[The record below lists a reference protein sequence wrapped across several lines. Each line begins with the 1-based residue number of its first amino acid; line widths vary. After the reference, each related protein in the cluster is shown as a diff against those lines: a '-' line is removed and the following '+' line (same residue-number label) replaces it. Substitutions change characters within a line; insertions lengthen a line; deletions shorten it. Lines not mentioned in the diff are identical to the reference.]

1 MENCDS
7 KFNPEDLYNKNL
19 SFFSGDKNP
28 IIEAIENT
36 RRKTSQP
43 PLSQPRRPMH
53 PIQPM
58 QPPMMQPP
66 MMQPPMMQPPM
77 EQKFVFTQ
85 QQAENPIYKTSEGL
99 ILSTLANG
107 KWIFLNHNNKWCKLN
122 TKFGRI
128 IITQEGFIA
137 LHKANGDCVFVYRN

>member
-1 MENCDS
+1 MANCDS

-19 SFFSGDKNP
+19 SFFSGKNP

-36 RRKTSQP
+36 RRKT
-43 PLSQPRRPMH
+43 L
-53 PIQPM
+53 
-58 QPPMMQPP
+58 QPPMV
-66 MMQPPMMQPPM
+66 QPPMMQPPM

-85 QQAENPIYKTSEGL
+85 QQEENPIYKTSEGL

-137 LHKANGDCVFVYRN
+137 LHKANGDCVFLYRN

>member
-1 MENCDS
+1 MENYEE
-7 KFNPEDLYNKNL
+7 KFNPEDLYKKNL
-19 SFFSGDKNP
+19 SFFSGKNP

-58 QPPMMQPP
+58 QPPMVQPP
-66 MMQPPMMQPPM
+66 MV
-77 EQKFVFTQ
+77 QKFVFTQ
-85 QQAENPIYKTSEGL
+85 QQEENPTYKTSEGL
-99 ILSTLANG
+99 ILSTSADG
-107 KWIFLNHNNKWCKLN
+107 EWMFLNHNKKWCKLN

-137 LHKANGDCVFVYRN
+137 LHKANGVCVFLYRN